1 MPSSVSSAKRRL
13 HDVRKIRD
21 WLFTI
26 PFLIAFGLGF
36 AFFDIAGRIVRP
48 FSLRAFEYVMA
59 SLQWYQMNTFRIC
72 GTRYTIEKSPL
83 IEPHTGYAIVSNHQS
98 LLDIVLIGGHL
109 FTNFPKYVAKKELGR
124 GIPAISL
131 NLRWGGN
138 ALIDRNDRSQS
149 FRAIKEMATTAQE
162 RDVSVVI
169 FPEGT
174 RSRDGTLK
182 EFKRG
187 GTAMM
192 LKAADGLPVIPTT
205 VVGSWRLAQDN
216 MLPVPFGTHVHIRFG
231 DPIPRSEGDVDDLLD
246 RVETTIRQTAEE
258 LGRQD

>member
-1 MPSSVSSAKRRL
+1 MVTLTLALRPGEVSGLCWDAVDLDAGTVTVRRTML
-13 HDVRKIRD
+13 
-21 WLFTI
+21 
-26 PFLIAFGLGF
+26 
-36 AFFDIAGRIVRP
+36 
-48 FSLRAFEYVMA
+48 
-59 SLQWYQMNTFRIC
+59 
-72 GTRYTIEKSPL
+72 
-83 IEPHTGYAIVSNHQS
+83 
-98 LLDIVLIGGHL
+98 
-109 FTNFPKYVAKKELGR
+109 
-124 GIPAISL
+124 
-131 NLRWGGN
+131 
-138 ALIDRNDRSQS
+138 
-149 FRAIKEMATTAQE
+149 
-162 RDVSVVI
+162 
-169 FPEGT
+169 
-174 RSRDGTLK
+174 RDGTLK